1 MKKGT
6 MDWEIEKES
15 IGFEYVK
22 KIYHDMHGLA
32 TLEKIIIINRVM
44 EGLIRLCFSMP
55 IEDQKKLVEE
65 INQNLLKQLFED
77 DEE

>member
-1 MKKGT
+1 M
-6 MDWEIEKES
+6 MDWEIEKGS

-44 EGLIRLCFSMP
+44 EGLVRLCFCMS

-77 DEE
+77 DED